1 MGPARVLGPEL
12 DGGERGKRGRGSE
25 DSTARDML
33 QGKGSVQSRGAGGR
47 AEFKQAGLYGLA
59 RRAALSG

>member
-1 MGPARVLGPEL
+1 MTEGR
-12 DGGERGKRGRGSE
+12 GGNGAEEVRTAQHGTCFRGR
-25 DSTARDML
+25 
-33 QGKGSVQSRGAGGR
+33 VQYKAEAAGGR